1 LNHRMLTHA
10 LMVVLVSTLFLW
22 SQNPA
27 NNVPAK
33 ADEAVRNGNALYDK
47 GRYDEAVKEY
57 ESAITLAPSWYE
69 PHYELGQTY
78 YAMKRPEDARK
89 QYELAL
95 DCDPHCW
102 LCYQGLGNLADD
114 LGNRDLALQ
123 HYQKSVTLAP
133 DQAQPRYN
141 LAITYVRLKRI
152 DEAIS
157 SLKEAESLRP
167 EYASPYFLLG
177 KIYYGQQK
185 FYLAFDQLFQATKL
199 EKSGPRFDQAK
210 KLIDV
215 HVVVDEKLDAASIGS
230 HMSYCIARSGS
241 ISPEEYRKRF
251 PGAETY
257 VDNLAEEE
265 YVLGTFATIIGELA
279 EKRKPDA
286 EFGRLV
292 AIKKAGYMIPFILSY
307 SGQRFGKE
315 LEEYEKKN
323 PGRME
328 EFRKWAVDSKIS
340 LEPIHPRCE
349 VHWMGQTW

>member
-1 LNHRMLTHA
+1 MNRRILARAPL
-10 LMVVLVSTLFLW
+10 LVLVSTLYLC

-27 NNVPAK
+27 NSVPAK
-33 ADEAVRNGNALYDK
+33 AAETVRKGNALYDK

-57 ESAITLAPSWYE
+57 ESAIGLAPSWFE

-78 YAMKRPEDARK
+78 YEMKRPEDARK

-95 DCDPHCW
+95 NCDLHCW

-114 LGNRDLALQ
+114 LGDRDLALQ
-123 HYQKSVTLAP
+123 HYQKAVSLAP

-157 SLKEAESLRP
+157 ALKEAESLRP
-167 EYASPYFLLG
+167 EYASPFFLLG
-177 KIYYGQQK
+177 RIYYGQQR

-199 EKSGPRFDQAK
+199 EKSGSRFDQAK
-210 KLIDV
+210 KLTEIQI
-215 HVVVDEKLDAASIGS
+215 VVDKELDAASMGS
-230 HMSYCIARSGS
+230 HMSYCLARAGS

-265 YVLGTFATIIGELA
+265 NVLGTFATIIGELA
-279 EKRKPDA
+279 EKGKADA

-292 AIKKAGYMIPFILSY
+292 AIKKAGYMVPFILSY
-307 SGQRFGKE
+307 SGERFGKD
-315 LEEYEKKN
+315 LQEYEKKN
-323 PGRME
+323 PGRMQ

-340 LEPIHPRCE
+340 LEPVHPRCE